1 MRLFLGGRVSFFM
14 SGMVILASDQETHYL
29 IQIPG
34 AFHGRQALPDPF
46 AVRFGYQA
54 RVADH

>member
-1 MRLFLGGRVSFFM
+1 M